1 MPTGP
6 DRSRF
11 LLLNRRL
18 NTCRH
23 RYSCFESIIRRMIKI
38 MTGYMVWRLPFGMVM
53 DKIIDRSM
61 WGKGI
66 VIAEIMIV
74 SLIGILYS
82 AGGCTVRYLHEEV
95 V

>member
-1 MPTGP
+1 
-6 DRSRF
+6 
-11 LLLNRRL
+11 
-18 NTCRH
+18 
-23 RYSCFESIIRRMIKI
+23 
-38 MTGYMVWRLPFGMVM
+38 MVWRLPFGMVM

-61 WGKGI
+61 WGKGM